1 MCYHSVGSTN
11 FVCRK
16 QRDYQTVGSCQSEF
30 VVNTDASI
38 IRSIAPPTK
47 LPKLNLHKLYRQLLQ
62 LTKMNELI
70 FHLTAVSVSVS
81 GWTLVAISIE
91 RFYAICHP
99 LTSRRWQTTRHAR
112 IVILIVWIISL
123 AIMSPVAILSELKP
137 VGSDGKQLSDLLELP
152 DKLVR

>member
-1 MCYHSVGSTN
+1 
-11 FVCRK
+11 
-16 QRDYQTVGSCQSEF
+16 
-30 VVNTDASI
+30 
-38 IRSIAPPTK
+38 
-47 LPKLNLHKLYRQLLQ
+47 
-62 LTKMNELI
+62 
-70 FHLTAVSVSVS
+70 LTAVSVSVS

-137 VGSDGKQLSDLLELP
+137 VGSDGKQLSDRLVQASGQINRWPCKIFEMNFSVNSAMTGWGSRFLLIRRICGQTNQ
-152 DKLVR
+152 VTTA